1 VTGLQHLCQ
10 VMDKGHTTTGY
21 IFGFLMI
28 EDNTGASPE
37 EVKQALEAL
46 DKFSTLSIADPAM
59 RNWIRLVQE
68 DVVFM
73 VRRYEIKLISLYWG
87 MSSSMLRCWIS
98 RVARIWGAK

>member
-1 VTGLQHLCQ
+1 
-10 VMDKGHTTTGY
+10 
-21 IFGFLMI
+21 
-28 EDNTGASPE
+28 
-37 EVKQALEAL
+37 
-46 DKFSTLSIADPAM
+46 LSIADPTM